1 MVSPYIDSVNPD
13 YVDWYVYARK
23 ALPFEDLLENTYTCL
38 NYLAMFAELV
48 VFLEIFLKKEN
59 RRHLSWKVFVPAAAI
74 DGVAYILFSQYA
86 KQSEHCSLYMPMVP
100 WVLIAV
106 TLTVFLV
113 QIQRRAP
120 DREEWLSMRCKQ
132 SRCC

>member
-1 MVSPYIDSVNPD
+1 
-13 YVDWYVYARK
+13 
-23 ALPFEDLLENTYTCL
+23 
-38 NYLAMFAELV
+38 MFAELV

-86 KQSEHCSLYMPMVP
+86 KQAEHCSLYMPMVP
-100 WVLIAV
+100 WVLIAA

-113 QIQRRAP
+113 QIQRRSS
-120 DREEWLSMRCKQ
+120 DREE
-132 SRCC
+132 

>member
-59 RRHLSWKVFVPAAAI
+59 YQKALEILSGAGYEVE
-74 DGVAYILFSQYA
+74 G
-86 KQSEHCSLYMPMVP
+86 
-100 WVLIAV
+100 
-106 TLTVFLV
+106 
-113 QIQRRAP
+113 
-120 DREEWLSMRCKQ
+120 
-132 SRCC
+132 